1 MNECFGAEMKSES
14 FEVVPIDEFDLKESR
29 KGYFGIFKRV
39 IVPYDVITYKSL
51 DGLKIGVESHE
62 ESYCKIVPCNP
73 LLSFLGLLRFDKNQK
88 EFAPIKEIRYA
99 DEAAREFC
107 EKHKD
112 VFKDRYP
119 KIVYIE
125 GVE

>member
-1 MNECFGAEMKSES
+1 MNECFGAEIKSES

-39 IVPYDVITYKSL
+39 IVPYDVITYKSI
-51 DGLKIGVESHE
+51 DGPKIGVESQW
-62 ESYCKIVPCNP
+62 ESYFKIVPCNP

-88 EFAPIKEIRYA
+88 EFEPKKEIRYA

-107 EKHKD
+107 EKYKD
-112 VFKDRYP
+112 VFKDRCP
-119 KIVYIE
+119 QIVYIE
-125 GVE
+125 GAE